1 MKRFALLIAGFALL
15 AATVACSPSRTH
27 TKKGNKLAEAGIYDE
42 ASYAYMLA
50 LANDRSYIDARIGLR
65 NTAQKALNSYLD
77 RFYRAHGESRSGDA
91 VYAYRQADRFYK
103 DVVAY
108 NVELEFPPYYKD
120 YYEEDLAKY
129 LAELYEKGNV
139 ALETKRFKEA
149 ESHFKEITQLDAN
162 YKDVGSRKKMSVIIP
177 LYEEGMVYYQAGNY
191 RKAYG
196 HFDRVFELDPQ
207 YKEVNQLRRIAKE
220 RATLTIAVLPF
231 EQSLAYAYP
240 IPVNSYILSD
250 LANAN
255 NEFIVVIDRENT
267 EKLLKEQKISLA
279 NNSNDNLAVM
289 AGELMGAK
297 AILTGK
303 IIDFGVQQPQMKHY
317 ERTGYESYQ
326 ERVMNPSTKK
336 MENKTRYRK
345 VMYSEFKGESAVRMK
360 LQYQLIST
368 ESGTVLVSDVMEFS
382 EQDVVRYVSYD
393 GNPNNL
399 FAGSWKSLNNAH
411 PTDKVYTSFS
421 HRREMESLLSG
432 KRDFVPT
439 TELLVK
445 MQQRVANQ
453 VVNQV
458 LSYEISRN
466 Q

>member
-1 MKRFALLIAGFALL
+1 MKRLALLIAGIALL
-15 AATVACSPSRTH
+15 AATVACSPSRSH
-27 TKKGNKLAEAGIYDE
+27 TKKGNKLAQAGIYDE

-77 RFYRAHGESRSGDA
+77 RFYRAHGEARNGAA
-91 VYAYRQADRFYK
+91 VYAYQQADRFYK

-108 NVELEFPPYYKD
+108 NVELDFPPYYKD

-129 LAELYEKGNV
+129 LAELYEKGNT
-139 ALETKRFKEA
+139 ALEAKRFKEA
-149 ESHFKEITQLDAN
+149 ETHFKEISQLDAN
-162 YKDVGSRKKMSVIIP
+162 YKDVNSRKQLSIIIP
-177 LYEEGMVYYQAGNY
+177 LYEAGLVFYQAGNY
-191 RKAYG
+191 REAYG
-196 HFDRVFELDPQ
+196 QFDQVYKLDPQ
-207 YKEVNQLRRIAKE
+207 YKEVNHLRRTAKE
-220 RATLTIAVLPF
+220 RATLTVAVLPF

-240 IPVNSYILSD
+240 IPINSYIISD
-250 LANAN
+250 LANAS

-267 EKLLKEQKISLA
+267 EKLVKEQKISLA
-279 NNSNDNLAVM
+279 NSNNDNLAVI

-326 ERVMNPSTKK
+326 ERVMNASTKK

-345 VMYSEFKGESAVRMK
+345 VMYSEFVGESAVRMK

-368 ESGTVLVSDVMEFS
+368 ESGTVLVSDVMELT

-399 FAGSWKSLNNAH
+399 FAGNWKSLNNAH
-411 PTDKVYTSFS
+411 PTDKVYTSYS
-421 HRREMESLLSG
+421 YRREMENLLKG

-439 TELLVK
+439 TDLLVK
-445 MQQRVANQ
+445 MQQRISNQ

-458 LSYEISRN
+458 LGYEISRN